1 MSAVKPVV
9 VDMDMVSAYA
19 PGSSGGTQACWQGLM
34 AGQTAI
40 RVHDR
45 FNTCAMASNKAALLA
60 DIAPEIHDN
69 LNGRSLVL
77 QMLLPLLEKKSF
89 PTEAALFLATT
100 LGEIEYLER
109 AVITKDTD
117 AALSSPANLLGK
129 LQTHCDIENP
139 GLVISSACTSSSAA
153 IARAAD
159 MIARGRC
166 DCALVLACDCVS
178 EFISAGFSSLMAMS
192 PDEARPFDANRQ
204 GLSIGEAAGYI
215 LLMSRD
221 RAAREDRTVLGT
233 IAGWGLSGDAYHMTG
248 PAPDGNGLARA
259 IAAALQKADISPGA
273 VGSIAAHGTGTI
285 HNDAMEI
292 QAFKRAFSEP
302 VPIYSIKGGTGHTM
316 GAAGLIET
324 IIGLQTLKEK
334 QIPPTVNLLE
344 PDPEGLGWI
353 NTETRAVQSNYTV
366 TTNSGFGGTNCALVL
381 KGGA

>member
-9 VDMDMVSAYA
+9 VEMDMVSAY
-19 PGSSGGTQACWQGLM
+19 GRGIQTCWQGLL
-34 AGQTAI
+34 AGETAI

-45 FNTCAMASNKAALLA
+45 FNTSAMASNKAATLA
-60 DIAPEIHDN
+60 DITPEIHDN
-69 LNGRSLVL
+69 IGGRSLVL

-89 PTEAALFLATT
+89 PAEVALFLATT

-109 AVITKDTD
+109 AVLTKDTD
-117 AALSSPANLLGK
+117 AAQSNPAVLLEK
-129 LQTHCDIENP
+129 IQTHCGIDHP
-139 GLVISSACTSSSAA
+139 GLVISSACTSSATA

-159 MIARGRC
+159 MICRDRC
-166 DCALVLACDCVS
+166 NCALILACDCVS

-192 PDEARPFDANRQ
+192 PDEAHPFDADRQ
-204 GLSIGEAAGYI
+204 GLSIGDAAGYI
-215 LLMSRD
+215 LLMSD
-221 RAAREDRTVLGT
+221 NRAQRENREIMGT

-259 IAAALQKADISPGA
+259 IDAGLQKAGIKPED

-292 QAFKRAFSEP
+292 QAFKRAFAEP

-324 IIGLQTLKEK
+324 IIGLQTLHDQ
-334 QIPPTVNLLE
+334 QIPPTVNLNT
-344 PDPEGLGWI
+344 PDPEGTNWI
-353 NTETRAVQSNYTV
+353 NTKTRSISSKYSV
-366 TTNSGFGGTNCALVL
+366 TTNSGFGGTNCALIL
-381 KGGA
+381 DGDA